1 MKYKFC
7 SCHINV
13 TKYDVTFA
21 AKGGSNPGP
30 YPPPWLRHWV

>member
-7 SCHINV
+7 RICINV

-21 AKGGSNPGP
+21 IKEGWGVKPPGATP
-30 YPPPWLRHWV
+30 MVPLK